1 MLYETMRKTPRNFLF
16 DLGDDEP
23 FREATPE
30 EVAESWSA
38 HMGIITVGGHEYYV
52 DHYYG
57 EDLED
62 PDGEDWYDEQRREIA
77 REEGMLGG
85 IDAYNDYMGCS
96 LDR

>member
-1 MLYETMRKTPRNFLF
+1 MRTTPRNFLF

-30 EVAESWSA
+30 EVAAQWTA
-38 HMGIITVGGHEYYV
+38 HMGVITVGGHDYYV

-62 PDGEDWYDEQRREIA
+62 DGEDAEWREEWRREIA
-77 REEGMLGG
+77 QEEGMLGG
-85 IDAYNDYMGCS
+85 CDAYNDAMGY
-96 LDR
+96 

>member
-1 MLYETMRKTPRNFLF
+1 MRTTPRNFLF

-30 EVAESWSA
+30 ELAESWTV
-38 HMGIITVGGHEYYV
+38 HMGVITVGGHEYYV

-62 PDGEDWYDEQRREIA
+62 PDGEDWYEEQRREIA

-85 IDAYNDYMGCS
+85 CDAYNDYMGY
-96 LDR
+96 